1 MIEKEIM
8 DQMIL
13 DFHKGPFPPPALI
26 ERDLQI
32 SLELPLKRAIAI
44 LGPRRAGKTY
54 YQFSLIKKLLQNGIP
69 KERILYINFEDPKL
83 IDMSIADSVKLIE
96 VFYEIYPENKK
107 QKAWFFFDEIQNVNK
122 WEVFIRGVL
131 DRENAQI
138 FISGS
143 SSKLLSREISTS
155 LRGRTLSYL
164 LLPFSFS
171 EILRAKKIKYDKYL
185 SSEHKSMLGNYL
197 RDYFS
202 YGGYPEAVIYPQERK
217 KILQEIIE
225 VTIYRDLIE
234 RHKIR
239 NTRMIKLMFNYLV
252 KAKEFSIHQFYNF
265 LKSLNIRVSKNSLYN
280 YLDFFND
287 AFIFFPLKKFSYSLK
302 NIEQSI
308 PKIYV
313 VDNALIELIAGDEKG
328 KKMENLVFLSLLQ
341 RGLQPNRDIFYF
353 VSNSGEIDFVIKEG
367 KKVLTLLQCCFDV
380 NDYQTKERELKSLI
394 KASKILSCSD
404 LRIITYDYQA
414 EERIEGKRIKFVP
427 LLKWLLDV
435 SEKHP

>member
-1 MIEKEIM
+1 MIEKEILG
-8 DQMIL
+8 QIIL
-13 DFHKGPFPPPALI
+13 DFHKGPFPPPGLI
-26 ERDLQI
+26 ERDLQV
-32 SLELPLKRAIAI
+32 SLEIPLKRSIAI

-54 YQFSLIKKLLQNGIP
+54 YQFSLIKKLLENGVS
-69 KERILYINFEDPKL
+69 KERILYINFEDSKL
-83 IDMSIADSVKLIE
+83 IDMSLADSVKLLE

-107 QKAWFFFDEIQNVNK
+107 KKVWFFFDEIQNVDK
-122 WEVFIRGVL
+122 WEVFIRGIL
-131 DRENAQI
+131 DKENAQV

-185 SSEHKSMLGNYL
+185 SSEQKSMLGNYL

-202 YGGYPEAVIYPQERK
+202 YGGYPEVVIYPQERK

-239 NTRMIKLMFNYLV
+239 NTKVVKLMFNYLV

-265 LKSLNIRVSKNSLYN
+265 LKSLNIQVSKNSLYN
-280 YLDFFND
+280 YLEFFND

-313 VDNALIELIAGDEKG
+313 IDNAFIELIAGNEKG
-328 KKMENLVFLSLLQ
+328 KKLENLIFLSLLQ
-341 RGLQPNRDIFYF
+341 KGLQPNRDIFYF
-353 VSNSGEIDFVIKEG
+353 SSNSGEVDFVIKKG
-367 KKVLTLLQCCFDV
+367 KRVLSLLRCCFDV
-380 NDYQTKERELKSLI
+380 NDYQTRERELKSLI
-394 KASKILSCSD
+394 KAGKTFSCSD
-404 LRIITYDYQA
+404 LKVITYDYQA
-414 EERIEGKRIKFVP
+414 EERIEGKRIKFIP
-427 LLKWLLDV
+427 LMKWLLDV
-435 SEKHP
+435 

>member
-1 MIEKEIM
+1 MIEKEVLGQI
-8 DQMIL
+8 IL
-13 DFHKGPFPPPALI
+13 DFHKETLPLPELI
-26 ERDLQI
+26 ERELQV
-32 SLELPLKRAIAI
+32 SLEIPLKRAIAI

-54 YQFSLIKKLLQNGIP
+54 YLFCLIKKLMEKGIS
-69 KERILYINFEDPKL
+69 KERILYINFEDLKL
-83 IDMSIADSVKLIE
+83 IDMSIADSVKLLE

-107 QKAWFFFDEIQNVNK
+107 QKVWLFFDEIQNIVD
-122 WEVFIRGVL
+122 WEVFIRRIL
-131 DRENAQI
+131 DKENAQV

-164 LLPFSFS
+164 LLPFSFH
-171 EILRAKKIKYDKYL
+171 ELLRAKNIRYDKYL
-185 SSEHKSMLGNYL
+185 SSEQKSMVGNYL

-202 YGGYPEAVIYPQERK
+202 YGGYPEAVIYKQERK
-217 KILQEIIE
+217 KIIQEIVE

-239 NTRMIKLMFNYLV
+239 NTKVIKLMFNYLV

-280 YLDFFND
+280 YLEFFND

-302 NIEQSI
+302 NIGQSI

-313 VDNALIELIAGDEKG
+313 VDNALIELIAGNEKG
-328 KKMENLVFLSLLQ
+328 EKMENLVFLSLLQ
-341 RGLQPNRDIFYF
+341 KGFQPNRDIFYF
-353 VSNSGEIDFVIKEG
+353 TSNNGEVDFVIKKG
-367 KKVLTLLQCCFDV
+367 KKVLTLLQCCFDI

-394 KASKILSCSD
+394 KASKALSCHD
-404 LRIITYDYQA
+404 LKVITFDYQN
-414 EERIEGKRIKFVP
+414 EEHIENKKIKFIP
-427 LLKWLLDV
+427 LWKWLLDI
-435 SEKHP
+435 KDM